1 MKGLSILIPEYN
13 CDCTQLVRDLH
24 RQCASAQL
32 PSWEIVVADDG
43 SIDETA
49 VNQNRTIGTWVNCTF
64 IRNEQNMGRAAIR
77 NFLAEKA
84 QYDRLIFIDSD
95 MCIVSEDFVKTYLA
109 SSAPV
114 IYGGYSI
121 VGNHAGN
128 LRYDYERQAE
138 HSHRASVRQ
147 RNCYK
152 DFHTSNF
159 CIDRSIFIAHPLDVS
174 YEGYGYEDVA
184 YGDQLCRAGIPIQHI
199 DNPVGYYDL
208 RPTNHIC

>member
-49 VNQNRTIGTWVNCTF
+49 VNQNRIIGTWDNCTF

-95 MCIVSEDFVKTYLA
+95 MCIVSEDFRDSCRFIPNPNPTTEYCSKYFDTFLLNAGKACEQVRANAKPRNNAT
-109 SSAPV
+109 
-114 IYGGYSI
+114 GG
-121 VGNHAGN
+121 VTH
-128 LRYDYERQAE
+128 
-138 HSHRASVRQ
+138 
-147 RNCYK
+147 
-152 DFHTSNF
+152 
-159 CIDRSIFIAHPLDVS
+159 
-174 YEGYGYEDVA
+174 
-184 YGDQLCRAGIPIQHI
+184 
-199 DNPVGYYDL
+199 
-208 RPTNHIC
+208 

>member
-49 VNQNRTIGTWVNCTF
+49 VNQNRIIGTWDNCTF

-84 QYDRLIFIDSD
+84 QYDRLLFIDSD

-114 IYGGYSI
+114 I
-121 VGNHAGN
+121 
-128 LRYDYERQAE
+128 
-138 HSHRASVRQ
+138 
-147 RNCYK
+147 
-152 DFHTSNF
+152 
-159 CIDRSIFIAHPLDVS
+159 
-174 YEGYGYEDVA
+174 
-184 YGDQLCRAGIPIQHI
+184 
-199 DNPVGYYDL
+199 
-208 RPTNHIC
+208 